1 MTNEEIQRAWM
12 LVNKYG
18 PPNSWTAANGTLA
31 AALGRALEEIER
43 LQYRLENRL
52 PAPSWLERREN
63 PYYEIDGDPDE

>member
-1 MTNEEIQRAWM
+1 MTNDEIQRAWL

-43 LQYRLENRL
+43 LTCRIAVME
-52 PAPSWLERREN
+52 ERDTRYTEK
-63 PYYEIDGDPDE
+63 

>member
-1 MTNEEIQRAWM
+1 MTNDEIKRAWT

-43 LQYRLENRL
+43 LKYRVAMMENNPP
-52 PAPSWLERREN
+52 PAWLGRR
-63 PYYEIDGDPDE
+63 D

>member
-1 MTNEEIQRAWM
+1 MTNDEIQRAWL

-43 LQYRLENRL
+43 LTHRIAVME
-52 PAPSWLERREN
+52 ERDTRYQEK
-63 PYYEIDGDPDE
+63 

>member
-1 MTNEEIQRAWM
+1 MTNDEIQRAWT

-43 LQYRLENRL
+43 LKYRVAMMENK
-52 PAPSWLERREN
+52 PPPQWLGRA
-63 PYYEIDGDPDE
+63 D

>member
-1 MTNEEIQRAWM
+1 M

-43 LQYRLENRL
+43 LQYRVAVLENRRDD
-52 PAPSWLERREN
+52 SWRR
-63 PYYEIDGDPDE
+63 D

>member
-1 MTNEEIQRAWM
+1 MTNDEIQRAWL

-43 LQYRLENRL
+43 LTYRIAVME
-52 PAPSWLERREN
+52 ERDTRYQEK
-63 PYYEIDGDPDE
+63 

>member
-1 MTNEEIQRAWM
+1 MTRDEIQRAWL

-43 LQYRLENRL
+43 LTYRIAVME
-52 PAPSWLERREN
+52 ERDTRYTEK
-63 PYYEIDGDPDE
+63 

>member
-1 MTNEEIQRAWM
+1 MTPDEIQRAWL

-43 LQYRLENRL
+43 LTYRIAVME
-52 PAPSWLERREN
+52 ERYQEK
-63 PYYEIDGDPDE
+63 

>member
-1 MTNEEIQRAWM
+1 MTSDEIQRAWL

-43 LQYRLENRL
+43 LQYRLAVKENLR
-52 PAPSWLERREN
+52 PVMEGES
-63 PYYEIDGDPDE
+63 

>member
-1 MTNEEIQRAWM
+1 MSHDEIQRAWL

-43 LQYRLENRL
+43 LTYRIAVME
-52 PAPSWLERREN
+52 ERDARYTEK
-63 PYYEIDGDPDE
+63 